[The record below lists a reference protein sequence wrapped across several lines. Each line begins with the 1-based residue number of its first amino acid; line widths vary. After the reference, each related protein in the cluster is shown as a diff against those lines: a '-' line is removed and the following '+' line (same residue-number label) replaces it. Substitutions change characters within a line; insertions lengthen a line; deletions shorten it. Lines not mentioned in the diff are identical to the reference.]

1 MALQWSGYSGCGG
14 TLYDSKWVIT
24 AAHCL
29 DGPQYDLTISYH
41 RHDMDE
47 PVEDENGQTVNV
59 TRVWLH
65 PMYDSSTYK
74 YDIAVMELEGN
85 GVTGLS
91 DTPLVKLDDGTYL
104 QCVLDHYHPGCDV

>member
-1 MALQWSGYSGCGG
+1 MALQWYGSQGCGG
-14 TLYDSKWVIT
+14 TLYNSKWVIT

-29 DGPQYDLTISYH
+29 EGAQHDLTIAYH
-41 RHDMDE
+41 RHDLSESDG
-47 PVEDENGQTVNV
+47 DENGQTVNV

-65 PMYDSSTYK
+65 PMYNSSTYG
-74 YDIAVMELEGN
+74 YDIAVMELEGD

-104 QCVLDHYHPGCDV
+104 QCVPTGIDV